1 MRRLARSG
9 FFQRAILPLLGF
21 YPWECFACRKIRYL
35 RVRGKRVL
43 RRIWDDDL
51 FVPADETELPVY
63 STEIPAEQREFEQ
76 DPSSSQWAE

>member
-9 FFQRAILPLLGF
+9 FFQRAILPLFGF
-21 YPWECFACRKIRYL
+21 YPWECFACRKVRFL

-51 FVPADETELPVY
+51 FIPAGETELPVF
-63 STEIPAEQREFEQ
+63 SAEVPAEQSEFEQ
-76 DPSSSQWAE
+76 DPTSSQWAE

>member
-9 FFQRAILPLLGF
+9 FLQRAILPLFGF

-51 FVPADETELPVY
+51 YFPPDEAEPAACEM
-63 STEIPAEQREFEQ
+63 SAEERQLEQ
-76 DPSSSQWAE
+76 DAADSPLAE

>member
-9 FFQRAILPLLGF
+9 FFQRAILPLFGF
-21 YPWECFACRKIRYL
+21 YPWECFACRRIRYL

-51 FVPADETELPVY
+51 FVPADEAELPIY
-63 STEIPAEQREFEQ
+63 QTEIPAEQREFEQ
-76 DPSSSQWAE
+76 DSTSSQWAQ

>member
-9 FFQRAILPLLGF
+9 FLQRAILPLFGF
-21 YPWECFACRKIRYL
+21 YPWECFACRKIRCL

-51 FVPADETELPVY
+51 YFPPDEAEPAACEM
-63 STEIPAEQREFEQ
+63 SAEERQLEQ
-76 DPSSSQWAE
+76 DAADSPLAE